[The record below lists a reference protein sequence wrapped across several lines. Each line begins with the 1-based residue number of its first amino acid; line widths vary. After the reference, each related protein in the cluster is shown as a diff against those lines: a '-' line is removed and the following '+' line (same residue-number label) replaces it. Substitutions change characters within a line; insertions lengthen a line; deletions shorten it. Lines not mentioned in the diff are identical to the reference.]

1 MRRFVIAAIGAGSM
15 VAAWLV
21 FDSAFSDW
29 GFLGNLL
36 GDAAVVLVPGIVI
49 AGGVLA
55 GALDRRPAGYAAV
68 VGGALATVLA
78 FAAWN
83 ALLGPAT
90 EILTL
95 TAIGMGLAISMLTV
109 GFVPTALVGS
119 LVDRVGHTHS

>member
-36 GDAAVVLVPGIVI
+36 GDSAVVLVPGVVI

-55 GALDRRPAGYAAV
+55 GALDRRPGGYAAV
-68 VGGALATVLA
+68 VGGALAIVFA

-83 ALLGPAT
+83 ALFAPAT
-90 EILTL
+90 EILTF
-95 TAIGMGLAISMLTV
+95 TAIATGLAVSMLTV
-109 GFVPTALVGS
+109 GFVPTALVGL
-119 LVDRVGHTHS
+119 LVDRAERVDT

>member
-1 MRRFVIAAIGAGSM
+1 MRRSVIAAIGAGSM

-36 GDAAVVLVPGIVI
+36 GDSAVVLVPGVVI

-119 LVDRVGHTHS
+119 LVDRVEHTHS